1 MILLGLPNS
10 LSQIYLY
17 NIICMV
23 CFIVITYDNV
33 QNKLFSDQD
42 IPKTTKADAEEH
54 EFTVVYGKFHQHS

>member
-1 MILLGLPNS
+1 
-10 LSQIYLY
+10 
-17 NIICMV
+17 MV

-33 QNKLFSDQD
+33 QDKLFSDQD